1 MRHPNRTHKKRWNI
15 IEKLKKYSIKRNVP
29 EKYSTTNFLRVNI
42 GTATL
47 CFASRDLAAGEEVL
61 ILLLVVVL
69 VFVLALLVHLLIL
82 PVLIIIT
89 VTATMV
95 MMLSTLT
102 FLLSTLISS
111 EASLWSYKGDSS
123 PEFWS
128 EHFPI
133 CGGDSQSPINLA
145 SDSPRK
151 IHGLI
156 IGRSLATNR
165 KLKKS

>member
-1 MRHPNRTHKKRWNI
+1 M
-15 IEKLKKYSIKRNVP
+15 
-29 EKYSTTNFLRVNI
+29 
-42 GTATL
+42 
-47 CFASRDLAAGEEVL
+47 
-61 ILLLVVVL
+61 
-69 VFVLALLVHLLIL
+69 
-82 PVLIIIT
+82 
-89 VTATMV
+89 M

-151 IHGLI
+151 IHTWNNYRQEFSNKSKVEKKIVKPYWHSTLKQNYFNLTNFLASYLI
-156 IGRSLATNR
+156 FFSINF
-165 KLKKS
+165 KSYNLSYPGPKRLLCFGEKD

>member
-1 MRHPNRTHKKRWNI
+1 M
-15 IEKLKKYSIKRNVP
+15 
-29 EKYSTTNFLRVNI
+29 
-42 GTATL
+42 
-47 CFASRDLAAGEEVL
+47 
-61 ILLLVVVL
+61 
-69 VFVLALLVHLLIL
+69 
-82 PVLIIIT
+82 
-89 VTATMV
+89 M

-165 KLKKS
+165 KLKKKNRETVLAFCLKQNYFNLTNFLASYLIFFSINFKSYNLSYPGPKRLLCFGEKD